1 MIKEK
6 GGDVM
11 LRLDLAKTIN
21 CSMAGRVRQSRGWEH
36 EGRKHVSRNLFVFM
50 IEGNAEFHFNGRDF
64 HVHPG
69 DALLIPKRT
78 LYTAKTEDSC
88 EYYFLHFQ
96 GDLEICDGMP
106 SFSYER
112 HHFSFVLP
120 PVQSSCVFLDEYL
133 QTGERYTE
141 FLSRIGGCIGNA
153 SETTHTARMLL
164 NVEFERI
171 LIMLGGICER
181 AYSKRR
187 LPPTMDKILLFIRA
201 RLAGALS
208 VHDICTH
215 FHLSRS
221 YLARLFKQ
229 YFQMTPTAY
238 INNEKMHYAGELLQ
252 NTDMNIS
259 EIAEYLGYCDVF
271 YFSRLYKRT
280 FGVPPSRDIKR

>member
-1 MIKEK
+1 
-6 GGDVM
+6 
-11 LRLDLAKTIN
+11 
-21 CSMAGRVRQSRGWEH
+21 
-36 EGRKHVSRNLFVFM
+36 
-50 IEGNAEFHFNGRDF
+50 
-64 HVHPG
+64 
-69 DALLIPKRT
+69 
-78 LYTAKTEDSC
+78 
-88 EYYFLHFQ
+88 
-96 GDLEICDGMP
+96 MP

-112 HHFSFVLP
+112 HHFSFALP
-120 PVQSSCVFLDEYL
+120 PVQSSFVFLDEYL

-171 LIMLGGICER
+171 LIMLGGICES
-181 AYSKRR
+181 AYSKQR
-187 LPPTMDKILLFIRA
+187 LSPTLDKILLFIRA
-201 RLAGALS
+201 RLAGAIS

-215 FHLSRS
+215 FNLSRS

-229 YFQMTPTAY
+229 YLQMTPTAY

-280 FGVPPSRDIKR
+280 FGVPPSRDFKR

>member
-1 MIKEK
+1 
-6 GGDVM
+6 M
-11 LRLDLAKTIN
+11 LRLDLTTTLD
-21 CSMAGRVRQSRGWEH
+21 CPMAGRVRQSHGWEH

-50 IEGNAEFHFNGRDF
+50 IEGEAEFCFDGRVF
-64 HVHPG
+64 AMAPG
-69 DALLIPKRT
+69 NVLLIPKHT
-78 LYTAKTEDSC
+78 LYTARTEDSC
-88 EYYFLHFQ
+88 EYFFLHFK
-96 GDLEICDGMP
+96 GELERCDGMP
-106 SFSYER
+106 PFSYVHR
-112 HHFSFVLP
+112 HFSFALP
-120 PVQSSCVFLDEYL
+120 PMQSSCIYLDEYL

-141 FLSRIGGCIGNA
+141 FLSRIGGCISNA
-153 SETTHTARMLL
+153 TETTHTARMLL

-171 LIMLGGICER
+171 LIMLGGISER
-181 AYSKRR
+181 VYSKRQ
-187 LPPTMDKILLFIRA
+187 LPQTLDKILLFIRA
-201 RLAGALS
+201 HLAEPIS
-208 VHDICTH
+208 VHEICLH

-229 YFQMTPTAY
+229 HLHMTPTAY

>member
-1 MIKEK
+1 
-6 GGDVM
+6 
-11 LRLDLAKTIN
+11 
-21 CSMAGRVRQSRGWEH
+21 MAGRVRQSCGWEH
-36 EGRKHVSRNLFVFM
+36 EGRKHANRNLFVFM

-64 HVHPG
+64 HVNPG

-112 HHFSFVLP
+112 HHFSFALP

-153 SETTHTARMLL
+153 SETTHTARVLL

-187 LPPTMDKILLFIRA
+187 LPPTLDKILQFIRA
-201 RLAGALS
+201 RLAGSLS

-215 FHLSRS
+215 FNLSRS

-229 YFQMTPTAY
+229 YLQMTPTAY

>member
-1 MIKEK
+1 M
-6 GGDVM
+6 V
-11 LRLDLAKTIN
+11 RLDLTATLN
-21 CSMAGRVRQSRGWEH
+21 CPMAGRVRQSRGWEH
-36 EGRKHVSRNLFVFM
+36 DGRKHVNRNLFVFM
-50 IEGNAEFHFNGRDF
+50 IDGNAEFRFNGCVF
-64 HVHPG
+64 NVNPG
-69 DALLIPKRT
+69 DVLLIPKCT

-88 EYYFLHFQ
+88 EYFFFHFQ
-96 GDLEICDGMP
+96 GDLEMCDSMP
-106 SFSYER
+106 FFSYER
-112 HHFSFVLP
+112 HHFSFALP
-120 PVQSSCVFLDEYL
+120 PMQSSYIFLDEYL

-141 FLSRIGGCIGNA
+141 FLSRIGGCIDNA
-153 SETTHTARMLL
+153 TEMTHTARMLL

-181 AYSKRR
+181 AYSKRQ
-187 LPPTMDKILLFIRA
+187 LPPRLEKILLFIRA
-201 RLAGALS
+201 RLAGSLS

-215 FHLSRS
+215 FTLSRS

-229 YFQMTPTAY
+229 YLQMTPTAY

-259 EIAEYLGYCDVF
+259 EIAEYLGYCDAF